1 MPTGARVLVDCLLRE
16 RIDHVF
22 GIPGTQNL
30 PILDALYDTPQI
42 RFILTRHEQGAAFM
56 AFGFARASGGP
67 SVVTTTEG
75 PGVTNAS
82 TAMAAAYRAFVPVI
96 AVTGTAQ
103 HWIRERDANQE
114 LDQITFVRP
123 ITKWA
128 YSIPSASKVQEGMR
142 KAFRVALSEPLGPV
156 HVESDRDIYL
166 AETEAEPIEPAS
178 YRTMTLPDCNPG
190 QMDQVLALLMR
201 ARRPVLLAGGG
212 VLREKASEAL
222 GRLAEISGIPVAA
235 MQYTPDVISNSHP
248 QFIGPIGRNGWK
260 CANQIIGEADLIIAV
275 GTRMDIFSTAFQY
288 GIISRE
294 AKLVHH
300 NTTATQLGVPFP
312 FEVGVAGST
321 GSFIAGLTERVDRAG
336 RQWSWADIARARAD
350 WETERHTYAR
360 DDIEPIAPQFVGH
373 AVREA
378 LPANGMMVVDA
389 GNQAKHMRVQF
400 DAYEP
405 GTYITMDDFGAVG
418 GAFPIGLG
426 AKLARPDRP
435 VMCSMGDMGMM
446 VNLGE
451 LETAVRENIPV
462 VCVVFNDQGLGNERA
477 FQRHLYGGRLYG
489 VDYRNPDFGAL
500 AREFGAYGEQVRQPR
515 ELQGAL
521 RRALESG
528 KPAVVDVII
537 HQDMLINPSVMIE
550 K

>member
-1 MPTGARVLVDCLLRE
+1 M
-16 RIDHVF
+16 
-22 GIPGTQNL
+22 
-30 PILDALYDTPQI
+30 
-42 RFILTRHEQGAAFM
+42 
-56 AFGFARASGGP
+56 
-67 SVVTTTEG
+67 
-75 PGVTNAS
+75 
-82 TAMAAAYRAFVPVI
+82 
-96 AVTGTAQ
+96 
-103 HWIRERDANQE
+103 RERDANQE

-128 YSIPSASKVQEGMR
+128 YSIPSAPKVQEGMR

-166 AETEAEPIEPAS
+166 AETKAEPIDPPS

-190 QMDQVLALLMR
+190 QLDQVLALLMR
-201 ARRPVLLAGGG
+201 AERPVFLAGGG
-212 VLREKASEAL
+212 VLRERASEAL
-222 GRLAEISGIPVAA
+222 VRLAEISGIPVAA
-235 MQYTPDVISNSHP
+235 IQYTPDVIPNAHSL
-248 QFIGPIGRNGWK
+248 FIGPIGRNGWR
-260 CANQIIGEADLIIAV
+260 CANQIVVKADLVIAV
-275 GTRMDIFSTAFQY
+275 GTRMDLFSTAFEY

-300 NTTATQLGVPFP
+300 NAVSTQLGVPFP
-312 FEVGVAGST
+312 FAVGMAGST
-321 GSFIAGLTERVDRAG
+321 VSFIAGLTERVKGAG
-336 RQWSWADIARARAD
+336 RKWSWVDVARARAD
-350 WETERHTYAR
+350 WETERHTYVR

-373 AVREA
+373 AMREA
-378 LPANGMMVVDA
+378 LPAHGMMVVDA
-389 GNQAKHMRVQF
+389 GNQAKHMLIQF
-400 DAYEP
+400 NAYEP

-477 FQRHLYGGRLYG
+477 FQKSLYGGRLYG

-500 AREFGAYGEQVRQPR
+500 AREFGAYGEQVRKPR
-515 ELQGAL
+515 ELKGAL
-521 RRALESG
+521 RRALDSG

-537 HQDMLINPSVMIE
+537 HQNMLINPSVLIE